1 MKMHSLIS
9 TCGVALSL
17 LSAAF
22 NVNAQ
27 SFVRHGDSRLTDQVT
42 AKNPI
47 WTHGGVHNTLNAS
60 SAAGSGGYTPTQV
73 RHAYG
78 FDQIKGNGAGQTIGI
93 IVAYGSPT
101 LQQDVATF
109 STAYGLPAAN
119 ITVAYPQGTPSGDS
133 GWALETSLDVEW
145 AHAIAPGANILVV
158 VAKSASLTNLLAA
171 VDYAVSHG
179 AAQIS
184 MSWGGSEFSGETGF
198 DYHFNVPGVSFFAA
212 SGDNGAG
219 SSWPAASPYVVSVG
233 GTTLHLDSSG
243 NVLSETGWS
252 GSGGG
257 VSTFETRPGYQNGWS
272 TSANRTIPDV
282 SYAADPATG
291 FPVYISNYGN
301 TSGWIVVGGTSAGSP
316 QWAALSALVNSA
328 RASALQAP
336 ATALYGIA
344 ATSSYATDFRDITSG
359 SNGSYLDTTS
369 YDLVTGLGSPV
380 SSTLVPALSIYTT
393 PVLPPPLLAVSEGTT
408 SLANGAGI
416 DFGTATQG
424 AAVVTQDI
432 TVGNVG
438 NSDLIVTVALQSGS
452 GTSAVTT
459 NTPGFLIV
467 TPPPARIAAGSSA
480 TVRVGLRT
488 NVVGSAAANLVIASN
503 DKTQNPFTLA
513 LTGIITGSTAQIA
526 VTSGTTAI
534 TSGGT
539 LPFGSTTA
547 GVPVSQTITVANAG
561 KSDLKLTGWIII
573 PALPGT
579 TVPALTGFNAGD
591 FAAICG
597 VISPDLVAGTTL
609 NALDFRLSG
618 PFPLPTTV
626 AAGTSANVQLTLNAT
641 TLGDKAGQLLIY
653 NNVTPGQPY
662 RVNLTG
668 HVDPNPKSGHISV
681 AFSGGTVASGGIAS
695 YGVTPVGTPIT
706 NSFTVTNT
714 GGGPLQFNVLLSPLT
729 ISKTSGRWNYRAPAF
744 KILSIQSNTL
754 APGASSVVQVQF
766 NPSVAASSFVSAIAV
781 VSRDVSAG
789 SYTATLTGSSQ

>member
-9 TCGVALSL
+9 TIGVALFT
-17 LSAAF
+17 LSAAD
-22 NVNAQ
+22 NANAQ
-27 SFVRHGDSRLTDQVT
+27 SYARHGDSRLTDQVT

-47 WTHGGVHNTLNAS
+47 WTHGGVHNTLKAS
-60 SAAGSGGYTPTQV
+60 SAAGSGGYTPAQI

-78 FDQIKGNGAGQTIGI
+78 FDHITGNGAGQTIGI
-93 IVAYGSPT
+93 VVAYGSPT
-101 LQQDVATF
+101 LQQDVAAF

-145 AHAIAPGANILVV
+145 AHAIAPGANILLV

-184 MSWGGSEFSGETGF
+184 MSWGGSEFAGETGF
-198 DYHFNVPGVSFFAA
+198 DFHFNVPGVSFFAA

-233 GTTLHLDSSG
+233 GTTLNLDSAG
-243 NVLSETGWS
+243 NVLSETGWA

-257 VSTFETRPGYQNGWS
+257 ISTFEIRPGFQNGWN

-291 FPVYISNYGN
+291 FPVYISNYAG
-301 TSGWIVVGGTSAGSP
+301 TTGWIVVGGTSAGSP
-316 QWAALSALVNSA
+316 QWAALSALANSA

-336 ATALYGIA
+336 AAALYGLA
-344 ATSSYATDFRDITSG
+344 ATSYATDFRDITSG

-380 SSTLVPALSIYTT
+380 SSSLVPALSIYTI
-393 PVLPPPLLAVSEGTT
+393 PVLPPPLLAVSQGTT
-408 SLANGAGI
+408 SLANGGSI

-424 AAVVTQDI
+424 GPVVTQDI
-432 TVGNVG
+432 TLANVG
-438 NSDLIVTVALQSGS
+438 NSDLIVSAGLQA
-452 GTSAVTT
+452 GTGTAVVT
-459 NTPGFLIV
+459 NSPGFTIV
-467 TPPPARIAAGSSA
+467 TPPPARIPAGSTG

-488 NVVGSAAANLVIASN
+488 NVIGSAAVNLVITSN

-513 LTGIITGSTAQIA
+513 LTGIITASTAQIA

-534 TSGGT
+534 TSGGA
-539 LPFGSTTA
+539 LPFGSTTV

-561 KSDLKLTGWIII
+561 RSDLKLTGWIIV
-573 PALPGT
+573 PPQPTT
-579 TVPALTGFNAGD
+579 TVPALAGFNAGD
-591 FAAICG
+591 FAALCG
-597 VISPDLVAGTTL
+597 IIAPELVAAATS
-609 NALDFRLSG
+609 NILDFRLSG

-626 AAGTSANVQLTLNAT
+626 AAGKSANVQLTLNAT
-641 TLGDKAGQLLIY
+641 TPGDKAGLLLIY
-653 NNVTPGQPY
+653 NNVTPGVPY
-662 RVNLTG
+662 RINLGG
-668 HVDPNPKSGHISV
+668 HVDPNPKSGRISV

-695 YGVTPVGTPIT
+695 YGVTPVGSPIT

-714 GGGPLQFNVLLSPLT
+714 GGGPLQFNVLLNPLT
-729 ISKTSGRWNYRAPAF
+729 ISRTAGHWHYLPPAF

-754 APGASSVVQVQF
+754 APGATSVIQVQF

-781 VSRDVSAG
+781 VSRDASAG
-789 SYTATLTGSSQ
+789 SFTATLTGSSQ

>member
-9 TCGVALSL
+9 TLGAALFT
-17 LSAAF
+17 LSAAY
-22 NVNAQ
+22 NANAQ
-27 SFVRHGDSRLTDQVT
+27 SYARHGDTRQTDQVT

-47 WTHGGVHNTLNAS
+47 WTHGGVHNTLKAS
-60 SAAGSGGYTPTQV
+60 SAAGSGGYTPTQI

-78 FDQIKGNGAGQTIGI
+78 FDQITGNGAGQTIGI
-93 IVAYGSPT
+93 VVAYGSPT

-109 STAYGLPAAN
+109 SSTYGLPPAN

-184 MSWGGSEFSGETGF
+184 MSWGGSEFAGETGF

-219 SSWPAASPYVVSVG
+219 SSWPAASPYVISVG
-233 GTTLHLDSSG
+233 GTTLNLDTAG
-243 NVLSETGWS
+243 NVLSETGWA

-257 VSTFETRPGYQNGWS
+257 ISSYEIRPGFQNGWN

-291 FPVYISNYGN
+291 FPVYISNYGG

-316 QWAALSALVNSA
+316 QWAALSALSNSA
-328 RASALQAP
+328 RAAALQAP
-336 ATALYGIA
+336 AAALYGLA
-344 ATSSYATDFRDITSG
+344 ATSYATDFRDITSG

-369 YDLVTGLGSPV
+369 YDLVTGLGSPL
-380 SSTLVPALSIYTT
+380 SASLVPALSIYTT
-393 PVLPPPLLAVSEGTT
+393 PVLPPPLLAVSQGTT
-408 SLANGAGI
+408 SLANGASI

-424 AAVVTQDI
+424 GPVVTQDI
-432 TVGNVG
+432 TLANVG
-438 NSDLIVTVALQSGS
+438 NSDLIVSAGLQATT
-452 GTSAVTT
+452 GTSAVT
-459 NTPGFLIV
+459 NAPGFLIV
-467 TPPPARIAAGSSA
+467 TPPPTRIAAGSTG

-488 NVVGSAAANLVIASN
+488 NVIGTAAVNLVITSN

-513 LTGIITGSTAQIA
+513 LTGIITASTAQIA
-526 VTSGTTAI
+526 VSNGTTAI
-534 TSGGT
+534 TSGGA
-539 LPFGSTTA
+539 LPFGSTTV

-561 KSDLKLTGWIII
+561 KSDLKLTGWIIVPPQPI
-573 PALPGT
+573 TSA
-579 TVPALTGFNAGD
+579 PALTGFNAGE
-591 FAAICG
+591 FAALCG
-597 VISPDLVAGTTL
+597 IVAPDLVATATS
-609 NALDFRLSG
+609 NILDFRISG
-618 PFPLPTTV
+618 PFPLPSTV
-626 AAGTSANVQLTLNAT
+626 AAGKSANVQITLNAT
-641 TLGDKAGQLLIY
+641 TPGDKGGLLLIY
-653 NNVTPGQPY
+653 NNVTPGVPY
-662 RVNLTG
+662 RINLGG
-668 HVDPNPKSGHISV
+668 HVDPNPKSGRISV

-714 GGGPLQFNVLLSPLT
+714 GGGPLQFNVLLNPMT
-729 ISKTSGRWNYRAPAF
+729 ITRTSGHWRYQPPAF

-754 APGASSVVQVQF
+754 APGASSVIQVQF

-781 VSRDVSAG
+781 VSRDPSSG
-789 SYTATLTGSSQ
+789 SFTATLTGSSQ